1 MDIPVQVRL
10 GLSGPV
16 ASIGRI
22 RLDPNAVR
30 AGAGQYGSYYV
41 LEMGRHY
48 EQYVV
53 TGYLPSLP
61 MVHGITTAHPF
72 VQATKK
78 TRAASVTG
86 NIGEVIAAL
95 TVRRKLTTVV
105 RHIRHINT
113 SRKYRTPD
121 YLMRFDPML
130 PSEFALV
137 LPAGIIA
144 AFPDWPV
151 EWKASK
157 TVGGTDR
164 ATLKALIQLGAYWF
178 YQEPYNASGV
188 GFGMIVTLTYQVPR
202 LICITLCVPSNQAA
216 LLASIRQHR
225 TNRSYRQYLTELD
238 TPGSTVRG
246 FLHNV

>member
-151 EWKASK
+151 ESK
-157 TVGGTDR
+157 GKQDCGGNGSSDIKGVDSVGGLLVLSGAIQRVGGRIRHDR
-164 ATLKALIQLGAYWF
+164 NINISGSQADLHHALCALQ
-178 YQEPYNASGV
+178 SGC
-188 GFGMIVTLTYQVPR
+188 FA
-202 LICITLCVPSNQAA
+202 C
-216 LLASIRQHR
+216 
-225 TNRSYRQYLTELD
+225 
-238 TPGSTVRG
+238 
-246 FLHNV
+246 